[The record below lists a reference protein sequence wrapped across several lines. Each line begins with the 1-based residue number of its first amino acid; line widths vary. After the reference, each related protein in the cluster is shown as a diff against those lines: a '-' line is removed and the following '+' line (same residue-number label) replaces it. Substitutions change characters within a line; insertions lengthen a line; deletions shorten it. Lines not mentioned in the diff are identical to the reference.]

1 MDLRTSSGDLA
12 RFPRNPT
19 HGGVT
24 VSIDQAPG
32 AAPSLNRS
40 RFHGLAH

>member
-24 VSIDQAPG
+24 QRGG
-32 AAPSLNRS
+32 AVNAKMAGDASNVR
-40 RFHGLAH
+40 

>member
-19 HGGVT
+19 YRGVT
-24 VSIDQAPG
+24 QRGG
-32 AAPSLNRS
+32 AVTVKMAGDASNAR
-40 RFHGLAH
+40 